1 MDLRREG
8 KLRKVGATTYNE
20 KRAIWFLNFIA
31 TKLAKNI
38 KGIPPKITFAYM
50 DLYEKG
56 EIANIKIKRKDNDVD
71 ALASGDE
78 IVFNRN
84 FIKDKLYLLKENKY
98 SIKDKVIGAGDID
111 FLRSI
116 KEIFAHEMA
125 HYFYGTKDNTKN
137 QFEKQSMLQQK
148 IDEILISLPK
158 ISKISNIRARR
169 IGVTLKENERPDVT
183 ETGKIVGTYRPT
195 PKDITEF
202 KKLEKTKTQLNI

>member
-71 ALASGDE
+71 ALASGDQ

-116 KEIFAHEMA
+116 K
-125 HYFYGTKDNTKN
+125 
-137 QFEKQSMLQQK
+137 K
-148 IDEILISLPK
+148 IA
-158 ISKISNIRARR
+158 N
-169 IGVTLKENERPDVT
+169 N
-183 ETGKIVGTYRPT
+183 
-195 PKDITEF
+195 
-202 KKLEKTKTQLNI
+202 